1 MFYRQGGSTK
11 AINRQYDS
19 VYVDTV
25 GMATGWLPV
34 ARGNVVAINIARAS
48 INFQNAALSVVTKS
62 GVAPNAEVW
71 LEQKH
76 IGGQNNDAEAFPLD
90 RWQNVLV
97 ASSRRINADGW
108 VRLRLVNFNPLD
120 GSGLA
125 MALQVNRTGDNG
137 ADV

>member
-19 VYVDTV
+19 VYVDTI

-34 ARGNVVAINIARAS
+34 SRGNWVAVHVARAA
-48 INFQNAALSVVTKS
+48 ITFQNAAQSLVTKS

-71 LEQKH
+71 LEQKQV
-76 IGGQNNDAEAFPLD
+76 GGQGNDAEAWPLD
-90 RWQNVLV
+90 RWQNIVV
-97 ASSRRINADGW
+97 ASGRRINADGW
-108 VRLRLVNFNPLD
+108 VRLRLVNFNSLD